1 MPRDN
6 IDRPKKY
13 IPNLNSPSTIIDR
26 ISVEV
31 VKFVHENIRLA
42 DLECAEE
49 EASKEAV
56 EAIRARIL
64 SQNEIIAALGDEL
77 KITLRQLFNS
87 SSYETY
93 GETRTF
99 I

>member
-1 MPRDN
+1 MKN
-6 IDRPKKY
+6 KKKKY
-13 IPNLNSPSTIIDR
+13 IPNLNSPSTLIDR

-31 VKFVHENIRLA
+31 VKFAHENIRLA

-49 EASKEAV
+49 EASKDDLA
-56 EAIRARIL
+56 AIRARIL
-64 SQNEIIAALGDEL
+64 NQNEIISALGDEL
-77 KITLRQLFNS
+77 KITLRQLFDS
-87 SSYETY
+87 QSYETY